1 MSVSKR
7 KKVLLVDDDM
17 RIHNL
22 LQKFS
27 NLHNITLISIND
39 GKSGLE
45 FILKNNYDVI
55 LLDYMMPG
63 YSGIDLLYDLAKKTD
78 VSKLNIFMFTA
89 INMNPYAIDSLKKLG
104 VKQVIKKPIKLQ
116 LLLELIDV
124 EDSNLIEWFKEIDVN
139 LFFGE

>member
-89 INMNPYAIDSLKKLG
+89 IDMNPYAINSLKKLG
-104 VKQVIKKPIKLQ
+104 VKEIIKKPIKLQ

-124 EDSNLIEWFKEIDVN
+124 EDSNLIE
-139 LFFGE
+139 

>member
-1 MSVSKR
+1 MPVSKR
-7 KKVLLVDDDM
+7 KKVLLVDDDI

-89 INMNPYAIDSLKKLG
+89 IDMNPYAINSLKKLG
-104 VKQVIKKPIKLQ
+104 VKEIIKKPIKLQ

-124 EDSNLIEWFKEIDVN
+124 EDSNLIE
-139 LFFGE
+139 

>member
-124 EDSNLIEWFKEIDVN
+124 EDSNLIE
-139 LFFGE
+139 

>member
-1 MSVSKR
+1 MAISKR
-7 KKVLLVDDDM
+7 KKVLLIDDDI

-124 EDSNLIEWFKEIDVN
+124 EDSNLIE
-139 LFFGE
+139 